1 MPSSGIA
8 LFILRGA
15 SDFYAP
21 HHHSS
26 LREQSFQTQSRD
38 GTPHGNPEPDNLIT
52 SYQSLATSH
61 YFINERND
69 PILSEI
75 ITAGNPILK
84 AVAAPVTAF
93 DKKLK
98 FLILDMKKTLYE
110 ANGVGLAAPQ
120 IAVSKRIFV
129 ADDGE
134 SGFEAYIN
142 PVWQPDGDEMAT
154 DSEGCLSVPGL
165 FGEVTRYARVIVRY
179 QDIHGKKKVKKASGL
194 LARCIQHETDHL
206 NGILFIEKAIS
217 LHKGPKDEE

>member
-1 MPSSGIA
+1 
-8 LFILRGA
+8 
-15 SDFYAP
+15 
-21 HHHSS
+21 
-26 LREQSFQTQSRD
+26 
-38 GTPHGNPEPDNLIT
+38 
-52 SYQSLATSH
+52 
-61 YFINERND
+61 
-69 PILSEI
+69 
-75 ITAGNPILK
+75 
-84 AVAAPVTAF
+84 
-93 DKKLK
+93 
-98 FLILDMKKTLYE
+98 MKKTLYE

-142 PVWQPDGDEMAT
+142 PEWQPDGDEMAT

-194 LARCIQHETDHL
+194 LARCIQHETDLL

-217 LHKGPKDEE
+217 LHKGPKDDEYLSHRIHGHARFLSACSFCHGGTWLYAHRSLYAAG